1 MQAQLY
7 KSCVMLAVALYA
19 YPDVDT
25 ASVFHL
31 TSELVH
37 DFDGIMLTFHFIT
50 TWQDFICNLY
60 YNILLS
66 WTLLENSNHEAKER
80 WKQDTMIK

>member
-19 YPDVDT
+19 DPDVDT
-25 ASVFHL
+25 ASVFYL

-50 TWQDFICNLY
+50 T
-60 YNILLS
+60 
-66 WTLLENSNHEAKER
+66 
-80 WKQDTMIK
+80 